1 MTDIL
6 ESAKEQLHNNN
17 FSIVI
22 VGENDVYTSTHAL
35 DVFEKYKV
43 KTYYGNL
50 VEYIINRDKTGM
62 CPMEKAVLEVDEP
75 NTAYDVLKK
84 KIAEMRK
91 GGH

>member
-1 MTDIL
+1 M
-6 ESAKEQLHNNN
+6 
-17 FSIVI
+17 
-22 VGENDVYTSTHAL
+22 
-35 DVFEKYKV
+35 
-43 KTYYGNL
+43 

-75 NTAYDVLKK
+75 NTAYVVLKK

>member
-1 MTDIL
+1 MVKGGVKEIYADII
-6 ESAKEQLHNNN
+6 S
-17 FSIVI
+17 S
-22 VGENDVYTSTHAL
+22 HAL